1 MTLECSGKIKV
12 AETAG
17 FKDYLEI
24 ARLDHSTKHVFIVPG
39 IVLAYMLRGI
49 RTEHFVQ
56 SLVLSML
63 TAICIASANYV
74 INEFLDREF
83 DQHHPTKSKRSAV
96 QRRMSGA
103 IVALEW
109 TLFVILGLICA
120 ILSSKLLLVIACLF
134 ALQGIVYN
142 VSPMRSK
149 DIPYLDVI
157 SESIN
162 NPIRLVIGWAIVDP
176 TSLPPG
182 SLILAYWFGGAFLM
196 AAKRL
201 SEFREI
207 VASHGS
213 DLLVRYRASFANYSE
228 VSLTASCISYS
239 LLSISFLAIFLI
251 KYRIEYILLL
261 PFVVALFT
269 TYFSMSTLAGSSAQR
284 PERLFREGRLIAI
297 VLMLVAVFLVMSFV
311 DLPFLA
317 DLAAQH
323 YIAFR

>member
-1 MTLECSGKIKV
+1 MTLECSGIKV

-96 QRRMSGA
+96 QRRMSGV

-196 AAKRL
+196 VAKRL

-297 VLMLVAVFLVMSFV
+297 VLMLVVVFLVMSFV
-311 DLPFLA
+311 DLPLLA